1 MEAMGE
7 LNLSED
13 LENNYRTLY
22 KNIYKSAKYT
32 VTGSEKMTDKD
43 GYTVTVEIEQITGL
57 FDGLEDE
64 VTNRVMNEKDSLTPD
79 ITEAEVNEL
88 VFQIMYDVLNERMDA
103 ITYNEPETVTVEV
116 VGEDGVYSITEEG
129 YTILDDALID
139 TAGM

>member
-1 MEAMGE
+1 
-7 LNLSED
+7 
-13 LENNYRTLY
+13 
-22 KNIYKSAKYT
+22 
-32 VTGSEKMTDKD
+32 MTDKD

>member
-1 MEAMGE
+1 M
-7 LNLSED
+7 
-13 LENNYRTLY
+13 ENNYRTLY